1 MALSYCLLLVFLLA
15 NVSSARPGGKVS
27 AGCTLEAPHVIKVHK
42 EALGE
47 PLLIH
52 TEIKVLGVRD
62 VPDSGGSYGVD
73 MK

>member
-1 MALSYCLLLVFLLA
+1 M
-15 NVSSARPGGKVS
+15 S

-42 EALGE
+42 EALGD

-62 VPDSGGSYGVD
+62 VPDIGGSYGVD
-73 MK
+73 IG